1 MESSKQKTAVDWLV
15 QQLIKRDKDLNP
27 SSFAIQIYFESSRNI
42 VEQAKQ
48 MEKERMTNFANEYAD
63 AVMLGCIKRAEQYLN
78 ETYGTE

>member
-1 MESSKQKTAVDWLV
+1 MTKQQPAVEWLFEQIPAEWSSSKSAFDAYQ
-15 QQLIKRDKDLNP
+15 
-27 SSFAIQIYFESSRNI
+27 
-42 VEQAKQ
+42 QAKQ